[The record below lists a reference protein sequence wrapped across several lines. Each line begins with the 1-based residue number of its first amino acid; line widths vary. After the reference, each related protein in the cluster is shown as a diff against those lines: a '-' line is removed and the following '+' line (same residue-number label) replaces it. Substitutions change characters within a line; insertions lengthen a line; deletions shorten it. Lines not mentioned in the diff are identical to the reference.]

1 MMSRTHSMP
10 VATSARV
17 LRKLRGSE
25 GEMSVMERNNNMWL
39 ADNRRN
45 TFFLELSGVNFND
58 ITEETL
64 KKGKVWLKFYQKK
77 EKKTAEVLKKF
88 AKEKHLLSKRQQV
101 QMERLLKDNN
111 IEKTNELKKLTQNHT
126 NNPWETEEEFQQ
138 LISVFDEKQA
148 KSVEVLTMHHKCETL
163 TVEKI
168 HKCEKFEH
176 DRQERKENHEYFKK
190 VKKDAHEIQIREY
203 EQYQSNEV
211 IELTK
216 MVQAKQV
223 ERILKFTAEMKDG
236 EGLTELQE
244 KLDKEA
250 LTKRKQL
257 ANTQE
262 IRREQLVAEHKEQ
275 MKIVDQMYLKRIKE
289 FELNAQSEIEM
300 LERQIG
306 ELEQQ
311 ALYNSADVKSE

>member
-1 MMSRTHSMP
+1 
-10 VATSARV
+10 
-17 LRKLRGSE
+17 
-25 GEMSVMERNNNMWL
+25 MELNNNMWL
-39 ADNRRN
+39 ADTDNRRN
-45 TFFLELSGVNFND
+45 NFFLELSGVNFND

-64 KKGKVWLKFYQKK
+64 KKGKVWLKYYQKK
-77 EKKTAEVLKKF
+77 EKKTAEILKKF

-111 IEKTNELKKLTQNHT
+111 NEKTNELKKLTQNHA
-126 NNPWETEEEFQQ
+126 NNPWETEEELQQ

-148 KSVEVLTMHHKCETL
+148 KSVEVLTSTHKCETL

-176 DRQERKENHEYFKK
+176 DRQEMKENHEYFKK
-190 VKKDAHEIQIREY
+190 VKKDAHEVQIGEY

-223 ERILKFTAEMKDG
+223 ERILKLTAEMKD
-236 EGLTELQE
+236 EEELTELQE
-244 KLDKEA
+244 KLDKED